1 MRNQKVLCD
10 IKIDRNPRVFFDID
24 INGVHAGRMVMELFA
39 DTTPTA
45 AEKFRALG
53 IGENGIG
60 NHGRPLHLK
69 GSCIT
74 GSYGLEKYLE
84 GGSDHRGKICCDELF
99 EEEYYGKR
107 HKGPGYLFFRE
118 EGTRL
123 FSISLQ
129 ETWHVVFGKIVDG
142 MDVFRAIDS
151 VNYAMERVKYSERTN
166 PVTIVNCGQLNNK
179 SIKHHNLKNY
189 GPKYHNMRRVLKYH
203 MNMYVDQI
211 REGILIPRSY
221 FE

>member
-166 PVTIVNCGQLNNK
+166 PTSGHYTAEAEKDSYSFLYHSNI
-179 SIKHHNLKNY
+179 LKQRSSTFELLT
-189 GPKYHNMRRVLKYH
+189 GRVDEDLP
-203 MNMYVDQI
+203 
-211 REGILIPRSY
+211 GCSSLPSLL
-221 FE
+221 